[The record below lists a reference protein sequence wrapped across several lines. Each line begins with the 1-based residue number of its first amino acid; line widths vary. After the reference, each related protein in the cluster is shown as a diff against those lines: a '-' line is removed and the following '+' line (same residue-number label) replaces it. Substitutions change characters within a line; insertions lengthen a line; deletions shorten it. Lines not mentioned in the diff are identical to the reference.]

1 MVLHAR
7 VVLDLCEQLEQEISF
22 DQVEGDFD
30 SFRGGRRIGFC
41 KRLRVD
47 GGEDAE
53 IMREECGYGWVLQ
66 GRRRSLAAIGEEEK
80 TLAEKTT
87 LAGFSKKDNVRWVLQ
102 GRRRSLT
109 LTHVSKLDRGHG
121 GDTNF
126 GTADLL
132 PYPLGSKVLKDA
144 GDKAL
149 RPEANVLHWR

>member
-30 SFRGGRRIGFC
+30 SFRGGRRMGFC

-53 IMREECGYGWVLQ
+53 IMREKCGYGWVLQ

-80 TLAEKTT
+80 TVTEKTT
-87 LAGFSKKDNVRWVLQ
+87 LAGCWRGCRQQ
-102 GRRRSLT
+102 GLETGGQRSSLT
-109 LTHVSKLDRGHG
+109 LMI
-121 GDTNF
+121 
-126 GTADLL
+126 
-132 PYPLGSKVLKDA
+132 
-144 GDKAL
+144 
-149 RPEANVLHWR
+149 NVMF